1 MYELQLTTDEYRLLM
16 ELPNTGEP
24 LGNTAARRKLGLTKS
39 RYARARQGLLDK
51 QLVLKAPGQGG
62 ALRRAPVTGDSELS
76 ATDSDSIPTIRPPV
90 AESKLYGPIRTTL
103 GNEWADD
110 RGFHSFV
117 IEETAHQG
125 RRRTGGSWT
134 RPDLVAI
141 GTKTFKHVPHQ
152 QFEVVTFEVKP
163 MEQLNAVAVF
173 EALAH
178 RRASTHAYVLVEV
191 RDVLATAY
199 NKKLETLKRAASDH
213 GIGVITFGDPS
224 DYETWTEEV
233 VAQRSET
240 SPELLNDF
248 IETQISQPGQ
258 EAIESAIKKS
268 QLWLHQ

>member
-1 MYELQLTTDEYRLLM
+1 MYKLQLTTDEYRLLM
-16 ELPNTGEP
+16 ALPASGEP
-24 LGNTAARRKLGLTKS
+24 TGNTSARRKLSLTKS

-62 ALRRAPVTGDSELS
+62 ALRRAPVTEGSELS
-76 ATDSDSIPTIRPPV
+76 ATDGGSVPTIRPRV
-90 AESKLYGPIRTTL
+90 AETALYGPIRETL
-103 GNEWADD
+103 DKEWADD
-110 RGFHSFV
+110 RGFHSLV

-178 RRASTHAYVLVEV
+178 RRASTHSYVLVEL
-191 RDVLATAY
+191 RDVLAAAY
-199 NKKLETLKRAASDH
+199 DKEVETLKKAANDH

-224 DYETWTEEV
+224 DYETWNEEV
-233 VAQRSET
+233 PAHRSET
-240 SPELLNDF
+240 PPELLNEF

-258 EAIESAIKKS
+258 AAIEHAIRKS
-268 QLWLHQ
+268 QPELFQ